1 VAHPP
6 AAGLAARRP
15 GLKEKRTGA
24 TMFDYHVIVIGA
36 GPAGSTAAQ
45 AIARRGW
52 RVALLERAA
61 FGGQANVCGG
71 GLEGDDAERIGVPPE
86 LIHKR
91 IVRREHHFP
100 WGVTTFNQPHV
111 TLLRREYDRYLSQ
124 QAAEAG
130 ADLQVHATARHVALA
145 APGDLQVQVRRQ
157 NAQESCLRACC
168 VVFADGP
175 HTLAHRLFGFGFH
188 RQAHTAAAGLVY
200 ELDWPACPL
209 EHYEVHLNGQIV
221 PWGYAWIF
229 PKRDVLNVGL
239 FCLPSKGRDSRQL
252 EARLRR
258 FVDDHP
264 LLRGRRIS
272 RRAGAFIPA
281 APAARLYHTSM
292 LAVGDAAGMVEPM
305 TEAGIANAVIAA
317 RIAADVIH
325 QALMQGDFSAGLMSQ
340 YQRRWQASER
350 YRALR
355 LQHRFTQLFRPL
367 ARFDRH
373 LLAKLMQVLFLGGEL
388 RRGQKLR
395 LLAYPLLAAPQTAD
409 RAAQMLEELNS

>member
-1 VAHPP
+1 
-6 AAGLAARRP
+6 
-15 GLKEKRTGA
+15 
-24 TMFDYHVIVIGA
+24 MFDYHVIVIGA

-45 AIARRGW
+45 AIAQRGW

-71 GLEGDDAERIGVPPE
+71 GLEGDDAGRIGVPPE

-91 IVRREHHFP
+91 ITRREHHFP
-100 WGVTTFNQPHV
+100 WGVTTINQPHV

-130 ADLQVHATARHVALA
+130 ADLQVHTTARHVALA
-145 APGDLQVQVRRQ
+145 APGDLQVRVQRQ
-157 NAQESCLRACC
+157 QGAQETCLRTRC

-200 ELDWPACPL
+200 ELDWPDCPL
-209 EHYEVHLNGQIV
+209 EHYEVHLHGQIV

-252 EARLRR
+252 EARLRH
-258 FVDDHP
+258 FVDGHP
-264 LLRGRRIS
+264 LLRGRHIS

-350 YRALR
+350 YRVLR

-367 ARFDRH
+367 ARLDRH
-373 LLAKLMQVLFLGGEL
+373 LLAKLMQVLFLGGKL
-388 RRGQKLR
+388 SRRQKLR
-395 LLAYPLLAAPQTAD
+395 LLAYPLLAA
-409 RAAQMLEELNS
+409 QMLEESKS